1 MKQLKPY
8 KELVWDIVKANDK
21 ILNARRLDCWYS
33 CTKRKPIFDIEATTV
48 SGDRYVL
55 TLWNDNTLLYSID
68 GVTEMTLT
76 AELRPQLQA
85 EFSREFDSA
94 NLHLGAMMEFDG
106 RVVYCVSAFLHYRW
120 MGLREFSRCA
130 GDMSAMMDRCAKWLK
145 QHLPDFV
152 QRKININFP
161 ATHNLLVENNH

>member
-48 SGDRYVL
+48 SGERYVL
-55 TLWNDNTLLYSID
+55 TLWNDNTLLYSLD

-76 AELRPQLQA
+76 AEQRTQLQDG
-85 EFSREFDSA
+85 FGREFDSA

-106 RVVYCVSAFLHYRW
+106 RVVYCVSAFIHYRW
-120 MGLREFSRCA
+120 MGLREFRRCA
-130 GDMSAMMDRCAKWLK
+130 GDMSATMEKCAKWLK

-161 ATHNLLVENNH
+161 ATHNLLVENHH

>member
-33 CTKRKPIFDIEATTV
+33 CTKRKPIFDIEATTA

-55 TLWNDNTLLYSID
+55 TLWNNNTLLYSID
-68 GVTEMTLT
+68 GVTEMALT
-76 AELRPQLQA
+76 AEQRTQLQD

-94 NLHLGAMMEFDG
+94 NLHFGAMIENDNKI
-106 RVVYCVSAFLHYRW
+106 VYCVSAFIHYRW
-120 MGLREFSRCA
+120 MGLREFRRCA
-130 GDMSAMMDRCAKWLK
+130 GDMSATMDRCAKRLK

-152 QRKININFP
+152 QRKININFS
-161 ATHNLLVENNH
+161 ATHNLLVENYH

>member
-8 KELVWDIVKANDK
+8 KEIIWDIVKANNK
-21 ILNARRLDCWYS
+21 ILNVCRLDCWYS
-33 CTKRKPIFDIEATTV
+33 CTKRKPIFDIEARTA
-48 SGDRYVL
+48 SGERYVF

-68 GVTEMTLT
+68 GVTEMALT
-76 AELRPQLQA
+76 AKQRKQLQA

-94 NLHLGAMMEFDG
+94 NLYLGAMIEDDNKI
-106 RVVYCVSAFLHYRW
+106 VYCVSAFIHYRW

-130 GDMSAMMDRCAKWLK
+130 GDMSATMDRCAKWLK

-161 ATHNLLVENNH
+161 ATHNLLVEDNY